1 MVDGQ
6 TFIAG
11 AFTVEQEQA
20 QLTCLEVDCERTGR
34 AVCMEEAKRA
44 WRDRRASRRNG
55 RSAKPTYSDFIRKK
69 YGFESARGGDSN
81 SECNRYSDRH
91 RHWDHDGS
99 DLVHRHMVYRD
110 AFDSSMGLDTDSSL
124 GWAFLEKVDSTDS
137 EYSPSVSPRDKN
149 SSNMSIFQRARIL
162 EEAATDKGLVVWGVA
177 N

>member
-69 YGFESARGGDSN
+69 YGFESARG
-81 SECNRYSDRH
+81 
-91 RHWDHDGS
+91 S
-99 DLVHRHMVYRD
+99 DLVHRHMVCRD